1 METIAAMATAGFG
14 GGIGIIRISGE
25 EAFAVADRLFRPKN
39 GTKRV
44 AEMPSH
50 TVHYGY
56 IYDEEEI
63 IDEVLL
69 LVMRGPKTY
78 TCENVVEIDCHGGSL
93 VMQRILQRV
102 FQCGARPAE
111 PGEFTKR
118 AFLNGRMDLSQ
129 AESVIDVINA
139 KSALALKSSV
149 QQLKG
154 SVAEKIRLL
163 RAEILEEIAYME
175 AAMDDPEHY
184 SLDGYGE
191 ILEEKL
197 KKIWKETAHLLSTA
211 DNGRLLKEGIQTVIV
226 GKPNAGKSSLLNAL
240 MGEERAIV
248 TEIAGTTRDT
258 LQEQLQIGGIGLQ
271 LIDTA
276 GIRPTE
282 DVVEK
287 IGVER
292 SKEFLKSA
300 DLVLFVVDSSR
311 ALDEIDGEIM
321 AALQEKKAIV
331 LLNKSDLEAKISE
344 ADVKA
349 LLDRPVIPISAKLGE
364 GVDALERTIT
374 ELFFAGGISFNDEVY
389 ITNARQKHALSQAEA
404 SLRLTR
410 QSLADGMAE
419 DFLTIDLMAAY
430 ESLGQV
436 IGEAVGEDLVNE
448 IFSKFC
454 MGK

>member
-78 TCENVVEIDCHGGSL
+78 TCEDVVEIDCHGGSL

-163 RAEILEEIAYME
+163 RAEILEEIAFME

-197 KKIWKETAHLLSTA
+197 KKIWRQTAHLLSTA

-311 ALDEIDGEIM
+311 ALDENDGEIM

-344 ADVKA
+344 ADVRA

>member
-1 METIAAMATAGFG
+1 M
-14 GGIGIIRISGE
+14 
-25 EAFAVADRLFRPKN
+25 
-39 GTKRV
+39 
-44 AEMPSH
+44 
-50 TVHYGY
+50 
-56 IYDEEEI
+56 
-63 IDEVLL
+63 
-69 LVMRGPKTY
+69 
-78 TCENVVEIDCHGGSL
+78 
-93 VMQRILQRV
+93 
-102 FQCGARPAE
+102 
-111 PGEFTKR
+111 
-118 AFLNGRMDLSQ
+118 
-129 AESVIDVINA
+129 
-139 KSALALKSSV
+139 
-149 QQLKG
+149 
-154 SVAEKIRLL
+154 
-163 RAEILEEIAYME
+163 
-175 AAMDDPEHY
+175 
-184 SLDGYGE
+184 
-191 ILEEKL
+191 
-197 KKIWKETAHLLSTA
+197 LSTA

-311 ALDEIDGEIM
+311 ALDENDGEIM

-344 ADVKA
+344 ADVRA